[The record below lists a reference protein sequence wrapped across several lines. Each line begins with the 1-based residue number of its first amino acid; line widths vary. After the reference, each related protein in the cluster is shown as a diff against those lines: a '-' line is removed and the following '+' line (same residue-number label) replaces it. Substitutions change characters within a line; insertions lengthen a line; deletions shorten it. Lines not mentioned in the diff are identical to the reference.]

1 MYIYP
6 VVAIPLSKSACLPW
20 WGFCPDLEDV
30 LEVNNK
36 RQARGGATTYLL
48 VPDLKHILEVGMKA
62 VLLFL
67 DHERIPEVRNLYLW
81 LTHCTPRKCLVGPS
95 HRSGSS
101 MGKAGNLT

>member
-6 VVAIPLSKSACLPW
+6 VIATPKQQDTDLPLSKSACLPW

-36 RQARGGATTYLL
+36 RQVRGGATTYLL

-62 VLLFL
+62 VLLFSTASASL
-67 DHERIPEVRNLYLW
+67 
-81 LTHCTPRKCLVGPS
+81 
-95 HRSGSS
+95 RSGICTCGSHTAPRAS
-101 MGKAGNLT
+101 V